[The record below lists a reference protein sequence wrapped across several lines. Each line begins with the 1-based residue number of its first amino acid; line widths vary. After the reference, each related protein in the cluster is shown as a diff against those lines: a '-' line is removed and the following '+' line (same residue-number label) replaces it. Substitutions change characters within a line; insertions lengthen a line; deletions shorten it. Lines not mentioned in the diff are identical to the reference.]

1 MTRSVPFRMGALA
14 ASALATAI
22 LLTGCTATDAAP
34 SPSSPSEAASAPSL
48 LPPAEGTTSYPLVLE
63 TPFGDTELA
72 ERPERIAIVTDAT
85 VDTDALVALGGI
97 PVFAPSTVERN
108 PWLPDDAVASIE
120 TLWESSADADV
131 SVESIAAAKPD
142 LIVNLAANGTFDQTR
157 FDRLSTIAPV
167 LYAATGELTWQEI
180 VRAIGDAID
189 LPALAEERVSE
200 AEGSIDAV
208 VEAHPEFE
216 GRTATHIIVYEEE
229 YGAYYESSPGSESAA
244 LFETLGFV
252 LPEAAE
258 RFAGEDSISGELI
271 GLIDADFLLVSTFGD
286 GSEEY
291 LTQSELYKAVP
302 AVAEGRAVI
311 NDAVDEND
319 TNNFAWGL
327 SQQSVLSLPW
337 LVDPQ
342 ADYADAT
349 HG

>member
-1 MTRSVPFRMGALA
+1 
-14 ASALATAI
+14 
-22 LLTGCTATDAAP
+22 
-34 SPSSPSEAASAPSL
+34 
-48 LPPAEGTTSYPLVLE
+48 
-63 TPFGDTELA
+63 
-72 ERPERIAIVTDAT
+72 
-85 VDTDALVALGGI
+85 
-97 PVFAPSTVERN
+97 
-108 PWLPDDAVASIE
+108 
-120 TLWESSADADV
+120 
-131 SVESIAAAKPD
+131 
-142 LIVNLAANGTFDQTR
+142 
-157 FDRLSTIAPV
+157 

-337 LVDPQ
+337 LVDQ
-342 ADYADAT
+342 LADYADEAL
-349 HG
+349 G